1 AWTATVGGTGVFSLL
16 TAGDSTLFPRS
27 FDFVESAGRPDHEG
41 LFPINGLPVAG
52 VPSTGDGVIDGSFA
66 SAQFELRTK
75 AGVLL
80 QNPSLARGTGRSVN
94 EFIGHMSLPPTAFLV
109 YITGLDSANNPF
121 QRVMART
128 IQPQTVKVIAPP
140 RQDLHPGQ
148 ITSYVF
154 QVQNLGAND
163 TFRVFATDDLGFSL
177 GPSAT
182 ILALNSKQTTNV
194 TVQLQTPGSAL
205 VDTSDSLTVT
215 VESTGGTGAR
225 NFAVITS
232 LVGASNNPP
241 DVSQARPS
249 IASLW
254 PPNHGLVPVSILG
267 VTDPDGDP
275 VTITITTVAQNEPA
289 IGPGNHCP
297 DAVHV
302 GTSSVSLRAERN
314 DDGGG
319 RVYTIFF
326 TATDGKGG
334 TSQGSVNVVIPHDQG
349 TPPLPGS
356 GSFDSTSCSN

>member
-140 RQDLHPGQ
+140 RQDLMAFL
-148 ITSYVF
+148 S
-154 QVQNLGAND
+154 
-163 TFRVFATDDLGFSL
+163 SL
-177 GPSAT
+177 
-182 ILALNSKQTTNV
+182 
-194 TVQLQTPGSAL
+194 
-205 VDTSDSLTVT
+205 
-215 VESTGGTGAR
+215 
-225 NFAVITS
+225 
-232 LVGASNNPP
+232 
-241 DVSQARPS
+241 
-249 IASLW
+249 
-254 PPNHGLVPVSILG
+254 
-267 VTDPDGDP
+267 
-275 VTITITTVAQNEPA
+275 
-289 IGPGNHCP
+289 
-297 DAVHV
+297 
-302 GTSSVSLRAERN
+302 
-314 DDGGG
+314 
-319 RVYTIFF
+319 
-326 TATDGKGG
+326 
-334 TSQGSVNVVIPHDQG
+334 
-349 TPPLPGS
+349 
-356 GSFDSTSCSN
+356 